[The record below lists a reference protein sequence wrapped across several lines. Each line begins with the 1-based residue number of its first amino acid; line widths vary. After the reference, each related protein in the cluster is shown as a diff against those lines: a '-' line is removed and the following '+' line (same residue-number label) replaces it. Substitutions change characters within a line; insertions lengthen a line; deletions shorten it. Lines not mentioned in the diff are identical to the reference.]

1 MKHCIYF
8 IIFLFSVSCQR
19 NADTINLNQQIQQL
33 HDKGLFNGAIIVT
46 DDDDIVLSKGF
57 GYANFE
63 AQIPFE
69 TNTSMDTGSITKNFT
84 AFAMMLL
91 ADSKEIDLDTTVS
104 SFIQEFPYSS
114 ITIRH
119 LLEQT
124 SGIVSDDY
132 VFERVQ
138 HGVPITNNTFLD
150 FLVKDIPSLE
160 FTPGSQ
166 FMYNGFNHRLLAT
179 LIETIS
185 EDSYEDFIRVNIA
198 EPLDLENW
206 FLRPASLKDLPS
218 DRALGYSKTV
228 DSLFVSDSEDF
239 EGFYGDCNLFFSAE
253 DLSKWSKS
261 FIVNSLYPDGKLNEA
276 LSTKTGLSEFNI
288 LHWYK
293 LTNQEKY
300 HFTGDWKG
308 FYAMVYYDIDKK
320 RSIVYLT
327 NTNMPH
333 WLRPALMRNINHLL
347 DNGRFPD
354 WNHPQALEL
363 TKREIIGNYQLKKE
377 QQIHIIEDES
387 SLKINTN
394 NKTVSLFKLKSNMYY
409 APAIDLWIWF
419 AKDDNKSLK
428 IYSSSIYELNEGV
441 KNSSQQR
448 TELKNK

>member
-1 MKHCIYF
+1 M
-8 IIFLFSVSCQR
+8 SVSCQR
-19 NADTINLNQQIQQL
+19 NADTINLDQQIQQL

-46 DDDDIVLSKGF
+46 NGNEIILSRGF

-63 AQIPFE
+63 AQVPFK
-69 TNTSMDTGSITKNFT
+69 TNTSMDTGSITKTFT
-84 AFAMMLL
+84 ALAMMIL
-91 ADSKEIDLDTTVS
+91 ADSKEIDLNTPVS
-104 SFIQEFPYSS
+104 SFIQEFPYGS

-132 VFERVQ
+132 VFERAQ
-138 HGVPITNNTFLD
+138 KGIPITNSTFLD
-150 FLVKDIPSLE
+150 FLVEDKPSLE
-160 FTPGSQ
+160 YTPGSEY
-166 FMYNGFNHRLLAT
+166 MYNGYNYRLLAI

-185 EDSYEDFIRVNIA
+185 EDSYEDFIRVNMA
-198 EPLDLENW
+198 EPLDLNNW
-206 FLRPASLKDLPS
+206 FLRPASLMNLPN
-218 DRALGYSKTV
+218 DRAFGYSKTA
-228 DSLFVSDSEDF
+228 DTLLAFGSEDF

-261 FIVNSLYPDGKLNEA
+261 FILNSIYPVDKLNLA
-276 LSTKTGLSEFNI
+276 LKTKSKLSEFNI

-308 FYAMVYYDIDKK
+308 FYAMVYYDKDKN

-333 WLRPALMRNINHLL
+333 WLRPALVRNINHFL
-347 DNGRFPD
+347 DNGQFHN
-354 WNHPQALEL
+354 WNYPQSLEL
-363 TKREIIGNYQLKKE
+363 SNREIIGDYQLRNE
-377 QQIHIIEDES
+377 QNFHIFENDS
-387 SLKINTN
+387 SLKLNTN
-394 NKTVSLFKLKSNMYY
+394 SKTVSLFKLSSNIYY
-409 APAIDLWIWF
+409 APAIDQWVWF
-419 AKDDNKSLK
+419 ARDDKRNLK

-448 TELKNK
+448 L

>member
-8 IIFLFSVSCQR
+8 IIVLFAVSCQR
-19 NADTINLNQQIQQL
+19 NADTINLNQQLQQL

-46 DDDDIVLSKGF
+46 EGDDIVLSKGF

-84 AFAMMLL
+84 ALAMMLL
-91 ADSKEIDLDTTVS
+91 ADSKEIDLDTPVS
-104 SFIQEFPYSS
+104 SFIHQFPYSS

-124 SGIVSDDY
+124 SGIVSDTY

-138 HGVPITNNTFLD
+138 PGVPITNHTFLD
-150 FLVKDIPSLE
+150 FLVKDVPPLE

-166 FMYNGFNHRLLAT
+166 FSYNGFNYRLLAI

-185 EDSYEDFIRVNIA
+185 EDSYKDFIRVNIA
-198 EPLDLENW
+198 EPLNLENW
-206 FLRPASLKDLPS
+206 FLRPTRMKDLPS
-218 DRALGYSKTV
+218 NRALGYSKTA
-228 DSLFVSDSEDF
+228 DSLVVSDSEDF

-261 FIVNSLYPDGKLNEA
+261 FITSALYPNGQLNEG
-276 LSTKTGLSEFNI
+276 LSTKTESSEFNI

-308 FYAMVYYDIDKK
+308 FYAMVYFDIHKK
-320 RSIVYLT
+320 RSIVYLN

-333 WLRPALMRNINHLL
+333 WLRPALVRNINHFL

-354 WNHPQALEL
+354 WDYPKALAL
-363 TKREIIGNYQLKKE
+363 TNQEVTGDYQLKKE
-377 QQIHIIEDES
+377 QQIQIIEEEG

-394 NKTVSLFKLKSNMYY
+394 HKTVGLFKLKSNLYY
-409 APAIDLWIWF
+409 APAMDLWVWF
-419 AKDDNKSLK
+419 AKDDKKRLK
-428 IYSSSIYELNEGV
+428 IYTSSIYELNEGV
-441 KNSSQQR
+441 KDSSQQSI
-448 TELKNK
+448 